1 MKVDKQNQNVCYNDE
16 KHVYWDEN
24 GTYVSVTTL
33 IGKFCQEFDG
43 EFWSG
48 YKALERL
55 LSAEEFKAEKSQ
67 LLKTHK
73 INVKYFCDM
82 YNFSLNDYNKAQQS
96 ILDEWAKTN
105 AESCERGSKIHAEL
119 EGNYTSKKAC
129 NMKKFGLGGKF
140 EVNTNDSLMKDNKEL
155 LDIEKGVFPE
165 YMVYRKSEDGKFK
178 LAGQIDLLIKDGNDI
193 YIIDYKTNKKLDDK
207 SFFNTQTRKATMMKY
222 PMNNIMDCNKMH
234 YALQLSTYAW
244 MLQKLNPNFVI
255 KKLMLIHYDHQGN
268 VTEHELDYLKDDVER
283 MCKFYKKEAMLEAL
297 RASRRPIE
305 F

>member
-16 KHVYWDEN
+16 KHMYWDEN
-24 GTYVSVTTL
+24 GVYVSVTTL
-33 IGKFCQEFDG
+33 IGKFCQDFDKD
-43 EFWSG
+43 FWSG
-48 YKALERL
+48 YKALEKM

-67 LLKTHK
+67 LLNTHK
-73 INVKYFCDM
+73 IDVEYFCNM
-82 YNFSLNDYNKAQQS
+82 YGFTRNDYNKAQQD
-96 ILDEWAKTN
+96 ILDEWQKTN

-119 EGNYTSKKAC
+119 EGNYTSKKQC
-129 NMKKFGLGGKF
+129 ELRKFGLGGKF
-140 EVNTNDSLMKDNKEL
+140 EVNTNDSLMEHNKDL

-165 YMVYRKSEDGKFK
+165 YMIYRKSDDGKFK

-207 SFFNTQTRKATMMKY
+207 SFFDKRTKKCQMMKY

-234 YALQLSTYAW
+234 YALQLSAYAW
-244 MLQKLNPNFVI
+244 MLQKLNPKFVV
-255 KKLMLIHYDHQGN
+255 KKLLLIHYDHQGN

-283 MCKFYKKEAMLEAL
+283 MCRFYKKEAILEA
-297 RASRRPIE
+297 RKNSRRPIE

>member
-1 MKVDKQNQNVCYNDE
+1 MKVDKQNQNVYYNDE
-16 KHVYWDEN
+16 KHLYWDEN
-24 GTYVSVTTL
+24 GKYVSVTTL
-33 IGKFCQEFDG
+33 IGKFCQEFDN

-55 LSAEEFKAEKSQ
+55 LSAEEFKIEKAQ

-73 INVKYFCDM
+73 IDVKYFCDM
-82 YNFSLNDYNKAQQS
+82 YGFTVNDYNKAQQD

-105 AESCERGSKIHAEL
+105 ADSCERGSKIHAEL
-119 EGNYTSKKAC
+119 ENKYLSKKQC
-129 NMKKFGLGGKF
+129 DMKKFGLGGKF
-140 EVNTNDSLMKDNKEL
+140 EVNTNKSLMDRNTDL
-155 LDIEKGVFPE
+155 LDIERGVFPE
-165 YMVYRKSEDGKFK
+165 YLIYRNSADGKFK

-193 YIIDYKTNKKLDDK
+193 YIIDYKTNKKLEDK
-207 SFFNTQTRKATMMKY
+207 SFFDSRTKKSTMMKY
-222 PMNNIMDCNKMH
+222 PMNNLMDCNKVH

-268 VTEHELDYLKDDVER
+268 VTEHELEYLKDDVER
-283 MCKFYKKEAMLEAL
+283 MCKFYKKQSMLESL
-297 RASRRPIE
+297 KASRRPIE

>member
-1 MKVDKQNQNVCYNDE
+1 MKVDKRNQNVCYNDE
-16 KHVYWDEN
+16 KHLYWDEN
-24 GTYVSVTTL
+24 GKYVSVTTL
-33 IGKFCQEFDG
+33 IGKFCQEFDN

-55 LSAEEFKAEKSQ
+55 LSAEEFKIEKAQ

-73 INVKYFCDM
+73 IDVKYFCDM
-82 YNFSLNDYNKAQQS
+82 YGFTTNDYNKAQQD

-105 AESCERGSKIHAEL
+105 ADSCERGSKIHAEL
-119 EGNYTSKKAC
+119 ENKYLSKKQC
-129 NMKKFGLGGKF
+129 DMKKFGLGGKF
-140 EVNTNDSLMKDNKEL
+140 EVNTNKSLMDRNTNL
-155 LDIEKGVFPE
+155 LDVERGVFPE
-165 YMVYRKSEDGKFK
+165 YLIYRNSPDGKFK

-193 YIIDYKTNKKLDDK
+193 YIIDYKTNKKLEDK
-207 SFFNTQTRKATMMKY
+207 SFFDNRTKKSVMMKY
-222 PMNNIMDCNKMH
+222 PMNNLMDCNKVH

-268 VTEHELDYLKDDVER
+268 VTEHELEYLKDDVER
-283 MCKFYKKEAMLEAL
+283 MCKFYKKQSMLEAL
-297 RASRRPIE
+297 KASRRPIE

>member
-165 YMVYRKSEDGKFK
+165 YMVYRKSEDGEFK

-297 RASRRPIE
+297 KASRRPIE

>member
-16 KHVYWDEN
+16 KHTYWDEN
-24 GTYVSVTTL
+24 GKYVSVTTL
-33 IGKFCQEFDG
+33 IGKFCQEFDN

-55 LSAEEFKAEKSQ
+55 LSAEEFKIEKAQ

-73 INVKYFCDM
+73 IDVKYFCDM
-82 YNFSLNDYNKAQQS
+82 YGFTVNDYNKAQQD

-105 AESCERGSKIHAEL
+105 ADSCERGSKIHAEL
-119 EGNYTSKKAC
+119 ENKYLSKKQC
-129 NMKKFGLGGKF
+129 DMKKFGLGGKF
-140 EVNTNDSLMKDNKEL
+140 EVNTNKSLMDRNTDL
-155 LDIEKGVFPE
+155 LDIERGVFPE
-165 YMVYRKSEDGKFK
+165 YLIYRNSADGKFK

-193 YIIDYKTNKKLDDK
+193 YIIDYKTNKKLEDK
-207 SFFNTQTRKATMMKY
+207 SFFDSRTKKSTMMKY
-222 PMNNIMDCNKMH
+222 PMNNLMDCNKVH

-268 VTEHELDYLKDDVER
+268 VTEHELEYLKDDVER
-283 MCKFYKKEAMLEAL
+283 MCKFYKKQSMLESL
-297 RASRRPIE
+297 KASRRPIE

>member
-73 INVKYFCDM
+73 INIKYFCDM
-82 YNFSLNDYNKAQQS
+82 YNFSLNDYNEAQQS

-297 RASRRPIE
+297 KASRRPIE